1 MYNKTKKGGKALKK
15 FNNLK
20 YKYIVTN
27 EFDIDTSFV
36 EDFSQITNEIIE
48 QTDSQIISY
57 SKYPNNFEILFI
69 QKSDQIEI
77 RTNLPLYFQ
86 DGKYHVKFD

>member
-1 MYNKTKKGGKALKK
+1 MKKY
-15 FNNLK
+15 NNLK
-20 YKYIVTN
+20 YNYIVTK
-27 EFDIDTSFV
+27 EFDLDTSFV
-36 EDFSQITNEIIE
+36 NDFSQITNETIE
-48 QTDSQIISY
+48 QTDSQIIRY

-69 QKSDQIEI
+69 QKVDQIEI

>member
-36 EDFSQITNEIIE
+36 DDFSQITNEIIE

>member
-1 MYNKTKKGGKALKK
+1 MYNEIKKGGKALKK

>member
-1 MYNKTKKGGKALKK
+1 MKKN
-15 FNNLK
+15 NNLK
-20 YKYIVTN
+20 YKYIVTKD
-27 EFDIDTSFV
+27 FYIDTSFV
-36 EDFSQITNEIIE
+36 KDFSQITNETIE
-48 QTDSQIISY
+48 QTDSQIIRY

-69 QKSDQIEI
+69 QKVDQIEI

>member
-1 MYNKTKKGGKALKK
+1 MYNKNKKGGKALKK

-36 EDFSQITNEIIE
+36 DDFSQITNEIIE

-77 RTNLPLYFQ
+77 GTNLPLYFQ

>member
-1 MYNKTKKGGKALKK
+1 MKK

-27 EFDIDTSFV
+27 EFDIDTAFV

-48 QTDSQIISY
+48 QTDSQIIRY

-69 QKSDQIEI
+69 QKPDQIEI

>member
-1 MYNKTKKGGKALKK
+1 MKKI
-15 FNNLK
+15 NNLK

-27 EFDIDTSFV
+27 EFDIDTSFI

-48 QTDSQIISY
+48 QTDSQIIRY

-69 QKSDQIEI
+69 QKADQIEI

-86 DGKYHVKFD
+86 DDKYHVKFD